1 MKSFSIG
8 EIVESIQGRDKG
20 QLYIVYGYQNNK
32 ALLVNGNS
40 KLILKPKIKNLNHLT
55 SLNFVQENI
64 KEKILN
70 QKTVYDAEIYSAIKK
85 FKESIKGE

>member
-32 ALLVNGNS
+32 ALLVNGNN
-40 KLILKPKIKNLNHLT
+40 KLIVKPKIKNLNHLT

-85 FKESIKGE
+85 FKENIKGE